1 MKKICPSLLCVL
13 SIVTTAQAA
22 DISAPEQTLISYT
35 KLMSLPAP
43 TNVNLA
49 QSGQNV
55 TGTANI
61 GNKNCQ
67 LFMIPNNQTPTG
79 WELRTIDCK

>member
-1 MKKICPSLLCVL
+1 MKKIRSFLFCSL
-13 SIVTTAQAA
+13 SIITAAQAA
-22 DISAPEQTLISYT
+22 DISAPEQTLITYT

-43 TNVNLA
+43 TNLNLA
-49 QSGQNV
+49 QSGQNI

-67 LFMIPNNQTPTG
+67 LFMIPNTQTPTG
-79 WELRTIDCK
+79 WELRTIDCQ